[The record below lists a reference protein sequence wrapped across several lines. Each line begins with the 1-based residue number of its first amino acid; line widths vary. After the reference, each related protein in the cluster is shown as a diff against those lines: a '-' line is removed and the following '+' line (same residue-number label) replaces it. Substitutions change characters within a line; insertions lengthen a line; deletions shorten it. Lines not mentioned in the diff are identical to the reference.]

1 MLYWPDMIRTTL
13 RLALTASILFLAGTG
28 SAQDFRVGEPFPDL
42 AFPSAADG
50 TPVSIADFRG
60 HKVVLH
66 VFASW

>member
-1 MLYWPDMIRTTL
+1 MIRTAL
-13 RLALTASILFLAGTG
+13 RIALAASILSLAGTG
-28 SAQDFRVGEPFPDL
+28 LAQGFRVGEPFPSL

-50 TPVSIADFRG
+50 TPVSMADFRG

>member
-1 MLYWPDMIRTTL
+1 MIRTSV
-13 RLALTASILFLAGTG
+13 RIAVAASILSLAGTG
-28 SAQDFRVGEPFPDL
+28 MAEDFRVGEPFPAL

>member
-1 MLYWPDMIRTTL
+1 MIRTML
-13 RLALTASILFLAGTG
+13 RVTVAASILSLAGT
-28 SAQDFRVGEPFPDL
+28 SYAQTPPGGLRVGEPFPAL

-50 TPVSIADFRG
+50 VPGSIADFHG